1 MHTATMR
8 MMNRASLIRWFIVVT
23 LSLLMLNWAGCDSG
37 SGTQKEPVVT
47 KRIGA
52 ESGTQKA
59 TPAPAAA
66 PAAAPAKQAVAPSQ
80 LAAATT
86 PSMVQRV
93 RPPYNPVGKIDPFQP
108 LFREEPKIPE
118 VAKAEIKPKKPER
131 PRTPLEKLDLGQL
144 KLTAIVFV
152 GNSAK
157 GLVEEA
163 SGKGYVV
170 GVGTPIGLERGKVV
184 EITRNGIIIEQ
195 ETEDDFGKSVI
206 KKKELKLQK
215 PPGD

>member
-1 MHTATMR
+1 
-8 MMNRASLIRWFIVVT
+8 MMNRTRSIRCFLLVA
-23 LSLLMLNWAGCDSG
+23 LSAMLLNWAGCDSG
-37 SGTQKEPVVT
+37 RAPNKEPVVT

-52 ESGTQKA
+52 ESAPPATQ
-59 TPAPAAA
+59 TPATKAAEKG
-66 PAAAPAKQAVAPSQ
+66 PTPVAVAP
-80 LAAATT
+80 TVE
-86 PSMVQRV
+86 PVQRV

-118 VAKAEIKPKKPER
+118 AAQAEVKPKKPER

-144 KLTAIVFV
+144 KLTAIVFA

-170 GVGTPIGLERGKVV
+170 NVGTPIGLERGKVV
-184 EITRNGIIIEQ
+184 EITRSGIIIEH
-195 ETEDDFGKSVI
+195 EAEDDFGKSVV
-206 KKKELKLQK
+206 KKQELKLQK